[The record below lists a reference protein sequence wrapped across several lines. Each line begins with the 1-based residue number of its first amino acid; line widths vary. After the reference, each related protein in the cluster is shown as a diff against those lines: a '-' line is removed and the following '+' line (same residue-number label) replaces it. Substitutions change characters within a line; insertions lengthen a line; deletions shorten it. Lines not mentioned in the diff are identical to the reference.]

1 MDERTFVKGF
11 SDTGFSSSASA
22 ITCHPAAPAAAFKNC
37 LRDKHRIVGIVFS
50 ALR

>member
-22 ITCHPAAPAAAFKNC
+22 ITCHPAAPAAACKNRC
-37 LRDKHRIVGIVFS
+37 ETTIRIVGIGFS